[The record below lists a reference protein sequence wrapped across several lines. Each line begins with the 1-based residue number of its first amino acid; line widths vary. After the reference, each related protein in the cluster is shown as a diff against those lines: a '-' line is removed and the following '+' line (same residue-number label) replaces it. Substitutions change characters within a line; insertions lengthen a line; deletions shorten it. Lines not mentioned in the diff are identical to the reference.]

1 MRTTVLLCA
10 AAMALAGC
18 QTPAPQSVAD
28 SQRPPSSELR
38 HKNIDIL
45 RGRIKAGDFLKAEI
59 SSVVLLRPEE
69 KIYAY
74 CTRTTER
81 SNPDWSYLGIALKN
95 DMIIDVTKNDYR
107 CHDKR
112 LRYYDFPELRNMKY

>member
-28 SQRPPSSELR
+28 SQRPPSSALR
-38 HKNIDIL
+38 HKIIDML

-74 CTRTTER
+74 CIRTTER
-81 SNPDWSYLGIALKN
+81 SIPDWSYIGIALKN
-95 DMIIDVTKNDYR
+95 NMIIDSTQNDYR

-112 LRYYDFPELRNMKY
+112 LRYHDFPELLHMKY